1 MRRAT
6 GLTAAAAIWLSAF
19 ASSFGQSAANGSF
32 ETPVLSSNSF
42 LYDPAG
48 ATWTFL
54 NNAGII
60 SAPGAGFFGPP
71 APDGNQYAFLQS
83 ADNSGA
89 FSQSIVFS
97 LPGTYQLSYLVAGR
111 SDNGQGA
118 AGDLTYQVLL
128 DSTVIANDATTTGQP
143 FTIRSFDFV
152 ASAGTHTLT
161 FEAMPNG
168 ADNTAF
174 FDLVAIQPVPE
185 PAVSVLVLSS
195 LSWFLFVRAA
205 RRRRYCERIN
215 NGSALI

>member
-1 MRRAT
+1 MKRAA
-6 GLTAAAAIWLSAF
+6 GLTAAAAIWLAPL
-19 ASSFGQSAANGSF
+19 ASSFGQSIANGSF

-42 LYDPAG
+42 LYDPSG
-48 ATWTFL
+48 AIWTFL

-83 ADNSGA
+83 ADNAGA

-97 LPGTYQLSYLVAGR
+97 LSGTYQLSYLVAGR
-111 SDNGQGA
+111 SDNSQGA
-118 AGDLTYQVLL
+118 AGNLSYEVLL

-143 FTIRSFDFV
+143 FTVRSFDFV
-152 ASAGTHTLT
+152 ASSGSHILT
-161 FEAMPNG
+161 FEAVPNG

-174 FDLVAIQPVPE
+174 FDLIAIQPVPE
-185 PAVSVLVLSS
+185 PAVGVLLLSS
-195 LSWFLFVRAA
+195 LSGFLFVRAV
-205 RRRRYCERIN
+205 RRHQRIN

>member
-6 GLTAAAAIWLSAF
+6 GLTAAAAIWLGALAF
-19 ASSFGQSAANGSF
+19 SFGQNVANGSF

-42 LYDPAG
+42 LYDPGG

-54 NNAGII
+54 GDSGII
-60 SAPGAGFFGPP
+60 NAPGGGFFGPS

-83 ADNSGA
+83 ADNSGT

-97 LPGTYQLSYLVAGR
+97 LPGTYRLSYLVAGR
-111 SDNGQGA
+111 SDNGAGA
-118 AGDLTYQVLL
+118 TGNLAYQVLL

-152 ASAGTHTLT
+152 ASSGSHILT
-161 FEAMPNG
+161 FEAVPNG

-185 PAVSVLVLSS
+185 PTVGVLLLSS
-195 LSWFLFVRAA
+195 FSGFLFVRAV
-205 RRRRYCERIN
+205 RRR
-215 NGSALI
+215 